1 MRKEFGQ
8 KKMEEIKMTK
18 LSTKAFSLL
27 VAGFVTVT
35 SVGPVDFAYA
45 DTTTATSDATYKV
58 HFLPDA
64 TWTKN
69 GNTPNIYSYYVA
81 NDAEKN
87 ENKEGTLKNPNG
99 EWPGSAMTKETGHDG
114 WYDTTVKVEN
124 SSETSAHVIFL
135 TDLGEDKK
143 PALRYPAEEK
153 PGLDVSA
160 ETWFY
165 VDGEEIKSTTTA
177 PSTYGAS
184 ATTAPTATVAATA
197 DATSTPEPTAT
208 PEPVSNGAFT
218 VDKASGTSFY
228 EEDSDTL
235 PVEISLADGVNSATY
250 SIDNGPETEITGTT
264 TVYVGE
270 GKIANSTV
278 TLVVKADDGTTAEF
292 TYEKKTKLTEAKT
305 VSAAMV
311 KLFDL
316 VASSSESTYTA
327 YFKLPTAWGTETPN
341 IYSYYV
347 LNDKDK
353 NENGMGTKVEPNKA
367 WPGSAMTPVSGAD
380 GWYKATVSVSADSVD
395 PAANSANVIF
405 LNGAKENGTT
415 YETAMPV
422 VGGTPNPTTM
432 PNYDVANRYPE
443 EGKEAPTITADT
455 WFTMDSTGKVVGTT
469 TAPSDFKAEATTAPT
484 TEPTSTPEAT
494 TAPDEDIKA
503 YFGASLSAPQYNTTA
518 LSISA
523 VATNVSNATYTF
535 TVDNE
540 EIYSG
545 SSDVT
550 DWDASKLSAGSHT
563 IAVTI
568 TSGDKTTTLTKYYT
582 IAENNADVASGA
594 ATTAPTA
601 TPVATAKA
609 TVAPTETPE
618 PTATPLTGTIS
629 FNKTKV
635 AEGGTVKISYKLT
648 TSTAYKLTYTIIKGS
663 SSQVLADS
671 TTKTTVNWKPK
682 KAGKYKVEVVA
693 FDAKGNCL
701 CTTTKTYTVTKAIT
715 LKSFKLSKKTI
726 KKGAKIKFTAKATAT
741 TGKVKYK
748 FVIKNSKGK
757 KVKASSSSTKTSYTW
772 KATAKGTYKVT
783 LTYTNGSVSYTKTL
797 SFKVK

>member
-1 MRKEFGQ
+1 
-8 KKMEEIKMTK
+8 MTK

-27 VAGFVTVT
+27 VAGLVTVT

-45 DTTTATSDATYKV
+45 DTTKDATYKV

-81 NDAEKN
+81 NDAEKT
-87 ENKEGTLKNPNG
+87 ENGDAIATKPNG
-99 EWPGSAMTKETGHDG
+99 EWPGSAMTAEAGHEG
-114 WYDTTVKVEN
+114 WYDATVKVEN

-143 PALRYPAEEK
+143 TPALRYPADLK
-153 PGLDVSA
+153 PGLDISA

-197 DATSTPEPTAT
+197 GATSTPEPTAT

-235 PVEISLADGVNSATY
+235 PVEISLAEGVKSATY

-278 TLVVKADDGTTAEF
+278 TLTVKADNGTTAEF
-292 TYEKKTKLTEAKT
+292 KYEKKTKVTETKT
-305 VSAAMV
+305 VSTTMV

-316 VASSSESTYTA
+316 VASSSETTYTA

-422 VGGTPNPTTM
+422 VGGTPKPTTM

-550 DWDASKLSAGSHT
+550 DWNASKLAAGTHT

-568 TSGDKTTTLTKYYT
+568 TSGDKTTTLTKNYT
-582 IAENNADVASGA
+582 LVAETTDVASGS
-594 ATTAPTA
+594 ATVVPTASAISTPKATA
-601 TPVATAKA
+601 TPAA
-609 TVAPTETPE
+609 TVE
-618 PTATPLTGTIS
+618 PTAAPVQGTIS
-629 FNKTKV
+629 FNKTGK
-635 AEGGTVKISYKLT
+635 TVGETIKISYNLPSS
-648 TSTAYKLTYTIIKGS
+648 TSDYTYTYTATKGS
-663 SSQVLADS
+663 ETTLISDS
-671 TTKTTVNWKPK
+671 TNKTTVNWKPTV
-682 KAGKYKVEVVA
+682 AGKYTIEVTA
-693 FDAKGNCL
+693 FDAKGN
-701 CTTTKTYTVTKAIT
+701 TVSVNTATYTVGKRT
-715 LKSFKLSKKTI
+715 LTFKSFKLSKTTV
-726 KKGAKIKFTAKATAT
+726 KKGAKIKFTAKATTT

-748 FVIKNSKGK
+748 FVIKNTKTGK
-757 KVKASSSSTKTSYTW
+757 TVKTRKSSTSASFTW
-772 KATAKGTYKVT
+772 KASAKGSYKVV
-783 LTYTNGSVSYTKTL
+783 LTYTNGKVSATSTKK
-797 SFKVK
+797 FKVK

>member
-1 MRKEFGQ
+1 
-8 KKMEEIKMTK
+8 MTK

-27 VAGFVTVT
+27 VAGLVTVT

-45 DTTTATSDATYKV
+45 DTTKDATYKV

-87 ENKEGTLKNPNG
+87 ENGDAIATKPNG
-99 EWPGSAMTKETGHDG
+99 EWPGSAMTAEAGHEG
-114 WYDTTVKVEN
+114 WYDATVKVEN

-143 PALRYPAEEK
+143 TPALRYPADLK
-153 PGLDVSA
+153 PGLDISA

-177 PSTYGAS
+177 PTTYEAT

-197 DATSTPEPTAT
+197 TAT
-208 PEPVSNGAFT
+208 AEATAVPTPVSNGSFT

-228 EEDSDTL
+228 EEDSDAL
-235 PVEISLADGVNSATY
+235 PVEISLAEGVKSATY

-278 TLVVKADDGTTAEF
+278 TLTVKADNGTTAEF
-292 TYEKKTKLTEAKT
+292 KYEKKTKVTETKT
-305 VSAAMV
+305 VSTTMV

-316 VASSSESTYTA
+316 VASSSETTYTA
-327 YFKLPTAWGTETPN
+327 YFKLPTAWGTDVPY

-347 LNDKDK
+347 LTDADKTQK
-353 NENGMGTKVEPNKA
+353 RPNGI
-367 WPGSAMTPVSGAD
+367 WPGTAMTAVSGAD
-380 GWYKATVSVSADSVD
+380 GWYQASVSTSTEAET
-395 PAANSANVIF
+395 PGKAFVIF
-405 LNGAKENGTT
+405 VNGPEKLDET
-415 YETAMPV
+415 YEDIIEGVKETH
-422 VGGTPNPTTM
+422 N
-432 PNYDVANRYPE
+432 NYSVAHRSAPE
-443 EGKEAPTITADT
+443 GVNGIEISADT
-455 WFTMDSTGKVVGTT
+455 WYTIDANDKITETT
-469 TAPSDFKAEATTAPT
+469 TAPSDFKVEATTAPT

-494 TAPDEDIKA
+494 TAPAEDIKA
-503 YFGASLSAPQYNTTA
+503 YFGASLAAPQYNTTA
-518 LSISA
+518 LTISA

-550 DWDASKLSAGSHT
+550 DWNASKLAAGTHT

-568 TSGDKTTTLTKYYT
+568 TSGDKTTTLTKNYT
-582 IAENNADVASGA
+582 LVAETTDVASGS
-594 ATTAPTA
+594 ATVVPTASAISTPKATA
-601 TPVATAKA
+601 TPAA
-609 TVAPTETPE
+609 TVE
-618 PTATPLTGTIS
+618 PTAAPVQGTIS
-629 FNKTKV
+629 FNKTGK
-635 AEGGTVKISYKLT
+635 TVGETIKISYNLPSS
-648 TSTAYKLTYTIIKGS
+648 TSDYTYTYTATKGS
-663 SSQVLADS
+663 ETTLISDS
-671 TTKTTVNWKPK
+671 TNKTTVNWKPTV
-682 KAGKYKVEVVA
+682 AGKYTIEVTA
-693 FDAKGNCL
+693 FDAKGN
-701 CTTTKTYTVTKAIT
+701 TVSVNTATYTVGKRT
-715 LKSFKLSKKTI
+715 LTFKSFKLSKTTV
-726 KKGAKIKFTAKATAT
+726 KKGAKIKFTAKATTT

-748 FVIKNSKGK
+748 FVIKNTKTGK
-757 KVKASSSSTKTSYTW
+757 TVKTRKSSTSASFTW
-772 KATAKGTYKVT
+772 KASAKGSYKVV
-783 LTYTNGSVSYTKTL
+783 LTYTNGKVSGTSTKK
-797 SFKVK
+797 FKVK